1 MSEIKVESAA
11 QLENEIKKIQ
21 ETFQV
26 KETEH
31 TWQLFDDA
39 LKRLVSLS
47 RGGAIN
53 YEKIFISGI
62 KSLRQ
67 PILDSILTERTRLSG
82 TATELVEEIGKVLGP
97 KFDTL
102 VESFVPAILKLCTRA
117 NKIFIGRAQKCMMTI
132 IRECHVPNLIPKFK
146 EALQGQSKILRT
158 CASEFVLAS
167 IEVNDVGN
175 LNNYIADLER
185 IIREGAIDSAP
196 AVRATSKKIFEIY
209 KVKFDLRLEEF
220 VNTLSSTAKK
230 NLGIQEPTSN
240 QRPRIKTLQK
250 SRKYNTQQMQG
261 DVIIYTKDDKKLNK
275 YTKDDENAKDKK
287 LNKYTKDDENAK
299 DKKLNKYTK
308 DDENAKD
315 KKLNNVI
322 SEKTATIQTW
332 AVDMRLP
339 PSKNRTEN
347 KPARPPLPSRTV
359 SVPVASSDKTKP
371 IQASTN
377 KKRSTPFSSYKPPL
391 VKESKAAINSIP
403 KPSKVTATATSTTEG
418 LTTTATI
425 SVSISA
431 ASTPD
436 RTQSMSKYA
445 PSSAR
450 IIGRTKDRQYTPYE
464 KPAIG
469 FAMRKN
475 RNRILQDSSEL
486 SAKLNA
492 YANKIIEELTGQHEN
507 NGEDNEN
514 MTLELI
520 PKLEEQIFETN
531 TPRSRVSLKQALSA
545 TQSITPMPSKPSPP
559 LTFIDPV
566 KFLEDVRG
574 TE

>member
-67 PILDSILTERTRLSG
+67 PILDSVLTDRTRLSG

-102 VESFVPAILKLCTRA
+102 AES
-117 NKIFIGRAQKCMMTI
+117 RAQKCMMTI
-132 IRECHVPNLIPKFK
+132 IRECHVSNLIPKFK

-158 CASEFVLAS
+158 CASEFVLVS

-175 LNNYIADLER
+175 LNNYIADLEW

-196 AVRATSKKIFEIY
+196 AVRTTSKKIFEIY

-261 DVIIYTKDDKKLNK
+261 DVIIYTKDDESAKDKKLNK
-275 YTKDDENAKDKK
+275 YSKDAENSKDKK

-299 DKKLNKYTK
+299 DKKLNRYTK

-315 KKLNNVI
+315 KKLNVI

-332 AVDMRLP
+332 TVDVRLP

-347 KPARPPLPSRTV
+347 KPARPPSRTV

-431 ASTPD
+431 ASTPY

-469 FAMRKN
+469 FATRKN
-475 RNRILQDSSEL
+475 KNRIPQDSSEL